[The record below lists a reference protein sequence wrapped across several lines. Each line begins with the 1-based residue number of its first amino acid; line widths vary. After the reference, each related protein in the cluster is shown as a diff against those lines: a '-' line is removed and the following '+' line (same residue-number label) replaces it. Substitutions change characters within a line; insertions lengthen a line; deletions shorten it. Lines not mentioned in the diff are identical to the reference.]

1 MRWSLKASFILWI
14 DDTALFQLTLYLRLI
29 FLITMS
35 DPADQIKNDVIR
47 IDVSHTYIMTSRW
60 TEDRNLVLVI
70 PREILTV
77 VLRWGDELLGG
88 CTLVQRVGPSPL
100 GPQTLWGTWVWHGI
114 LWTLDDGILW
124 LSCSVG
130 RVGLPLL
137 GPQAFYWSW
146 SRSPLDRHMVM
157 TVITTATLRWEEDR
171 PSELEGGCMLV

>member
-1 MRWSLKASFILWI
+1 MYLVFWLVFGVMNLQTISNALEPESKFYFVDWWHGTLSIDFIPE
-14 DDTALFQLTLYLRLI
+14 TN

-47 IDVSHTYIMTSRW
+47 IYVSHTYIMTSRW

-100 GPQTLWGTWVWHGI
+100 GPQTLWGTWVWLGYWE
-114 LWTLDDGILW
+114 LWMMGYCGWAARLGGWDC
-124 LSCSVG
+124 LSWAPKPSIG
-130 RVGLPLL
+130 LGLGLPLIDIWWW
-137 GPQAFYWSW
+137 QW
-146 SRSPLDRHMVM
+146 
-157 TVITTATLRWEEDR
+157 
-171 PSELEGGCMLV
+171 